1 VCLVCL
7 PKTGRVPIHSWVLHF
22 GIIHIHAWALYW
34 QWRAACS
41 SYKGRRAYKQKEY
54 KNMGHILRFSLSRL
68 RWDLL
73 KGCACQEDRDRKGK
87 NKKKNGFFGCFLG
100 GVLIFDV
107 VSVGVSLLK
116 SNRNETKSFTLL
128 FGSNVSVLRTLP
140 VGLCVFVRALPH
152 AKYYVL
158 HVAYIRCLSPSIDTH
173 THAYIQLWLHSCY
186 MVGKPLFIPVKGD
199 FAVWFP
205 FVFGVRFED
214 SFSFLSS
221 CVMRKDLAFTI

>member
-1 VCLVCL
+1 
-7 PKTGRVPIHSWVLHF
+7 
-22 GIIHIHAWALYW
+22 
-34 QWRAACS
+34 
-41 SYKGRRAYKQKEY
+41 
-54 KNMGHILRFSLSRL
+54 MGHILRFSLSRL

-173 THAYIQLWLHSCY
+173 TRVYTAMATQLLYGWKAAFHSCKRGFCG
-186 MVGKPLFIPVKGD
+186 VISFCFRG
-199 FAVWFP
+199 P
-205 FVFGVRFED
+205 F
-214 SFSFLSS
+214 
-221 CVMRKDLAFTI
+221 